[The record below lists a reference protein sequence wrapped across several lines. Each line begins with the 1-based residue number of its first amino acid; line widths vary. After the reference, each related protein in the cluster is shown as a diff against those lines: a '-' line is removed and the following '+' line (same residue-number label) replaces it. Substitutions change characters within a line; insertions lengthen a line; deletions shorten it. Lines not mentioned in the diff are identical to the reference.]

1 MNHKHINNHIN
12 KYNMNVDKSTNVV
25 GDEEKAREFS
35 DSVNHISQSLDQWL
49 KEDTENRSY
58 MIILARKEGEE
69 GEEGICSIFNGSGN
83 KAIMKQSLSKAMEVS
98 IAIRKMIIG
107 SQQMFVANTIRRMM
121 SESDDDDEIEPEVDY
136 DDRGEEVD
144 DTDKPE
150 GGER

>member
-107 SQQMFVANTIRRMM
+107 SQQMFVANTINRIMY
-121 SESDDDDEIEPEVDY
+121 ESDDLDDEDIDEPEEDDEIE
-136 DDRGEEVD
+136 
-144 DTDKPE
+144 E